1 MWRRT
6 NSRPAILLH
15 FLPGC
20 VLYRDTLWRRCRN
33 MRHLG
38 HPMRQPGLTDSIS
51 SARRRFFDSGAEP
64 RGLVPDNILASWHRC
79 RQQGLLA
86 DICPNVSPVERHAL
100 GEMQERHE
108 ALRRLCRPEL
118 QALYASANQAGSIVI
133 LTAPDGFILDA
144 LGNAHFL
151 DKAARVSLCAGSPWG
166 ESVTGTNAIGM
177 ALVERSAV
185 EVRGGEHYYAP
196 HRVLS
201 CSASPIFDPLGEV
214 VGVLDLSGEASMHHP
229 HALGMVQLA
238 VEQIEHRLFEHHFDR
253 TDIVRIQPDPD
264 LLGTA
269 REGMLVFEA
278 HRLVAANRH
287 ALRLL
292 GVDWSELGRRRYDEL
307 FASALP
313 RPGNMT
319 SMRCQSGEMLHAKR
333 DALSHNSV
341 SSRVSR
347 NRQTRVIRL
356 PEPVFSA
363 ELEREI
369 DRSARLLDA
378 DIPLLLQGETG
389 TGKEV
394 VARALHQ
401 RSQRSAAAFVAV
413 NCAALPEHLIE
424 SELFGYMP
432 GAFTGARREGATGL
446 LREADGG
453 TLFLDELG
461 DMPLGMQSRLLRVL
475 QEREV
480 TPLGGG
486 RTHAID
492 IAVIAATHHDLA
504 GAVARGEFRADLYY
518 RIAQATLRL
527 PALRDLPDTVS
538 LIGQLW
544 HALGAEQLPLWLHP
558 DLIDELAAMP
568 WPGNLRQLMGLL
580 RSLLALG
587 EKGATLTRD
596 DLPADMRNPTA
607 FASTSGST
615 GAGISGSL
623 QAIEQ
628 QAIDIA
634 IASCDGNVA
643 AAARK
648 LGVSRSTIYRRLSE
662 QTPAN

>member
-1 MWRRT
+1 
-6 NSRPAILLH
+6 
-15 FLPGC
+15 
-20 VLYRDTLWRRCRN
+20 
-33 MRHLG
+33 
-38 HPMRQPGLTDSIS
+38 MRQPGLTDSII
-51 SARRRFFDSGAEP
+51 SARRSFFDGGAAP

-79 RQQGLLA
+79 RQQGQMENT
-86 DICPNVSPVERHAL
+86 CPEVAPVERNAL
-100 GEMQERHE
+100 NQMQEQHE

-144 LGNAHFL
+144 LGDASFL
-151 DKAARVSLCAGSPWG
+151 DKAARVSLCAGSRWR
-166 ESVTGTNAIGM
+166 ESVNGTNAIGM
-177 ALVERSAV
+177 ALFERNAA

-201 CSASPIFDPLGEV
+201 CSASPIFDPHGKVL
-214 VGVLDLSGEASMHHP
+214 GVLDLSGEASMHHL

-238 VEQIEHRLFEHHFDR
+238 VEQIEHRLFEHHFDGA
-253 TDIVRIQPDPD
+253 DIVRIQPDPD

-292 GVDWSELGRRRYDEL
+292 GIDWDELGRRRYDEL

-313 RPGNMT
+313 RPGSIT

-333 DALSHNSV
+333 DALSHNGV
-341 SSRVSR
+341 SSRVPRSER
-347 NRQTRVIRL
+347 TRSIRL
-356 PEPVFSA
+356 PEPVFSDD
-363 ELEREI
+363 LEAQI
-369 DRSARLLDA
+369 DRSVRLLDA

-401 RSQRSAAAFVAV
+401 RSQRRAAAFVAV

-480 TPLGGG
+480 TPVGGN
-486 RTHAID
+486 RAHAID
-492 IAVIAATHHDLA
+492 VAVIAATHRELA
-504 GAVARGEFRADLYY
+504 DAVARGEFRADLYY
-518 RIAQATLRL
+518 RVAQATLRL
-527 PALRDLPDTVS
+527 PALRDHLDPAT
-538 LIGQLW
+538 LIRQLW
-544 HALGAEQLPLWLHP
+544 HALGAEQIPMGLHP
-558 DLIDELAAMP
+558 DLVEELSAMP
-568 WPGNLRQLMGLL
+568 WPGNLRQLVGLL
-580 RSLLALG
+580 RSFLALG
-587 EKGATLTRD
+587 EKGAVLTHD
-596 DLPADMRNPTA
+596 DLPADLKNPHPP
-607 FASTSGST
+607 GSVT
-615 GAGISGSL
+615 GLAAKGLSGSL
-623 QAIEQ
+623 QTIEL
-628 QAIDIA
+628 QAIDVA
-634 IASCDGNVA
+634 ISDCGGNVA

-662 QTPAN
+662 QISAD

>member
-1 MWRRT
+1 
-6 NSRPAILLH
+6 
-15 FLPGC
+15 
-20 VLYRDTLWRRCRN
+20 
-33 MRHLG
+33 
-38 HPMRQPGLTDSIS
+38 MRQPGLTDAIR
-51 SARRRFFDSGAEP
+51 SARRSFFDGGTEP
-64 RGLVPDNILASWHRC
+64 RGLVPENILASWRRC

-86 DICPNVSPVERHAL
+86 DARPDAEPAERHAL
-100 GEMQERHE
+100 NEMQERHE

-118 QALYASANQAGSIVI
+118 QTLYASANQAGSIVI
-133 LTAPDGFILDA
+133 LSAPDGFILDA
-144 LGNAHFL
+144 LGNADFL
-151 DKAARVSLCAGSPWG
+151 DKAARVSLRVGSPWS
-166 ESVTGTNAIGM
+166 ESATGTNAIGT
-177 ALVERSAV
+177 ALIERGAV
-185 EVRGGEHYYAP
+185 EVRGGEHYYVP
-196 HRVLS
+196 HRILS

-214 VGVLDLSGEASMHHP
+214 VGVLDLSGEASLHHL

-238 VEQIEHRLFEHHFDR
+238 VEQIEHRLFEHQFDGA
-253 TDIVRIQPDPD
+253 DIVRIQPDPD

-292 GVDWSELGRRRYDEL
+292 GVNWEELGRRRYDEL

-313 RPGNMT
+313 RPGSLT

-333 DALSHNSV
+333 DALRHNSV

-347 NRQTRVIRL
+347 NPKSRAIRV

-363 ELEREI
+363 DLESEI
-369 DRSARLLDA
+369 DRGVRLLDA

-401 RSQRSAAAFVAV
+401 RSQRGAAPFVAV

-480 TPLGGG
+480 TPLGGS
-486 RTHAID
+486 RAHAID
-492 IAVIAATHHDLA
+492 IAVIAATHRDLA

-527 PALRDLPDTVS
+527 PALRDHRDPAI
-538 LIGQLW
+538 LITQLW
-544 HALGAEQLPLWLHP
+544 HALGAEQIPMWLHC
-558 DLIDELAAMP
+558 DLVDELSAMP
-568 WPGNLRQLMGLL
+568 WPGNLRQLVGLL

-587 EKGATLTRD
+587 ERGAILTHD
-596 DLPADMRNPTA
+596 DLPADLKRPRTA
-607 FASTSGST
+607 VAPATLSVET
-615 GAGISGSL
+615 GLSGSL

-628 QAIDIA
+628 QAIDVA

-662 QTPAN
+662 QPPAD

>member
-1 MWRRT
+1 
-6 NSRPAILLH
+6 
-15 FLPGC
+15 
-20 VLYRDTLWRRCRN
+20 
-33 MRHLG
+33 
-38 HPMRQPGLTDSIS
+38 MRQSGMTESIS
-51 SARRRFFDSGAEP
+51 NARRRFFDSGTAP
-64 RGLVPDNILASWHRC
+64 RGLVPDNILASWRRC
-79 RQQGLLA
+79 RQQGQMA
-86 DICPNVSPVERHAL
+86 DSCPEVAPVERHAL
-100 GEMQERHE
+100 NQMQEQHE
-108 ALRRLCRPEL
+108 VLRRLCRPEL

-144 LGNAHFL
+144 LGNASFL

-177 ALVERSAV
+177 ALFERREA

-214 VGVLDLSGEASMHHP
+214 VGVLDLSGEASMHHL

-238 VEQIEHRLFEHHFDR
+238 VEQIEHRLFEHRFDGA
-253 TDIVRIQPDPD
+253 DIVRIQPDPD

-292 GVDWSELGRRRYDEL
+292 GVNWEELGRRRYDEL
-307 FASALP
+307 FVSALP
-313 RPGNMT
+313 RPGSLT

-333 DALSHNSV
+333 DALSHNGI
-341 SSRVSR
+341 SSRVPR
-347 NRQTRVIRL
+347 NQRTRSIRL

-363 ELEREI
+363 ELEAEI
-369 DRSARLLDA
+369 DRSVRLLDG

-401 RSQRSAAAFVAV
+401 RSQRCAAPFVAV

-446 LREADGG
+446 LRDADGG

-461 DMPLGMQSRLLRVL
+461 DMPLGTQSRLLRVL

-480 TPLGGG
+480 TPLGGS
-486 RTHAID
+486 RAHAID
-492 IAVIAATHHDLA
+492 VAVIAATHRELA

-518 RIAQATLRL
+518 RVAQATLRL
-527 PALRDLPDTVS
+527 PALRDHLDLAK
-538 LIGQLW
+538 LIRQLW
-544 HALGAEQLPLWLHP
+544 HSLGAEQIPMSLHP
-558 DLIDELAAMP
+558 DLVEELSAMP
-568 WPGNLRQLMGLL
+568 WPGNLRQLVGLL
-580 RSLLALG
+580 RSFLALG
-587 EKGATLTRD
+587 EKGATLTHD
-596 DLPADMRNPTA
+596 DLPADLKNPLAPTSA
-607 FASTSGST
+607 PESASMSL
-615 GAGISGSL
+615 SGSL

-628 QAIDIA
+628 QAINVA
-634 IASCDGNVA
+634 IADCDGNVA

-662 QTPAN
+662 QSPAD

>member
-1 MWRRT
+1 
-6 NSRPAILLH
+6 N
-15 FLPGC
+15 
-20 VLYRDTLWRRCRN
+20 
-33 MRHLG
+33 
-38 HPMRQPGLTDSIS
+38 
-51 SARRRFFDSGAEP
+51 
-64 RGLVPDNILASWHRC
+64 
-79 RQQGLLA
+79 A
-86 DICPNVSPVERHAL
+86 D
-100 GEMQERHE
+100 
-108 ALRRLCRPEL
+108 
-118 QALYASANQAGSIVI
+118 
-133 LTAPDGFILDA
+133 
-144 LGNAHFL
+144 FL
-151 DKAARVSLCAGSPWG
+151 DKAARVSLRVGSPWS
-166 ESVTGTNAIGM
+166 ESVTGTNAIGT
-177 ALVERSAV
+177 ALIERSAI

-201 CSASPIFDPLGEV
+201 CSASPIFDPLGKV
-214 VGVLDLSGEASMHHP
+214 VGVLDLSGEASLHHLY
-229 HALGMVQLA
+229 ALSMVQLA
-238 VEQIEHRLFEHHFDR
+238 VEQIEHRLFEHHFDGA
-253 TDIVRIQPDPD
+253 DIVRIQPDPD

-278 HRLVAANRH
+278 QRLVAANRH

-292 GVDWSELGRRRYDEL
+292 GVDWEELGRRRYDEL

-313 RPGNMT
+313 RPGSLT

-341 SSRVSR
+341 SSRVPR
-347 NRQTRVIRL
+347 NRQTRSIRS

-363 ELEREI
+363 DLETEI
-369 DRSARLLDA
+369 DRSVRLLDA

-401 RSQRSAAAFVAV
+401 RSQRAAAPFVAV

-486 RTHAID
+486 RSHAID
-492 IAVIAATHHDLA
+492 IAVIAATHRDLA
-504 GAVARGEFRADLYY
+504 GAVTRGEFRADLYY

-527 PALRDLPDTVS
+527 PTLRDHLDPAT
-538 LIGQLW
+538 LIRQLW
-544 HALGAEQLPLWLHP
+544 HALGAEQIPLWLHP
-558 DLIDELAAMP
+558 DLVEELSAMP
-568 WPGNLRQLMGLL
+568 WPGNLRQLVGLL

-587 EKGATLTRD
+587 EQGTALTHD
-596 DLPADMRNPTA
+596 DLPADLKSLQAPVPA
-607 FASTSGST
+607 ILSPAT
-615 GAGISGSL
+615 GVSGSL
-623 QAIEQ
+623 QSIEQ
-628 QAIDIA
+628 QAIDVA
-634 IASCDGNVA
+634 LARCDGNVA

-662 QTPAN
+662 QRPADCSASPPA

>member
-1 MWRRT
+1 
-6 NSRPAILLH
+6 
-15 FLPGC
+15 
-20 VLYRDTLWRRCRN
+20 
-33 MRHLG
+33 MRHSG
-38 HPMRQPGLTDSIS
+38 STDSIS

-64 RGLVPDNILASWHRC
+64 RGLIPDNILASWRRC

-86 DICPNVSPVERHAL
+86 DACPNVAPVERHAL
-100 GEMQERHE
+100 NEMQEQYE

-118 QALYASANQAGSIVI
+118 QTLYASANQAGSIVI

-144 LGNAHFL
+144 LGNANFL
-151 DKAARVSLCAGSPWG
+151 DKAARVSLRAGSPWS
-166 ESVTGTNAIGM
+166 ESITGTNAIGT
-177 ALVERSAV
+177 ALVDRCAV

-201 CSASPIFDPLGEV
+201 CSASPIFDPQGEV
-214 VGVLDLSGEASMHHP
+214 VGVLDLSGEASMHHL

-238 VEQIEHRLFEHHFDR
+238 VEQIEHRLFEHHFDGA
-253 TDIVRIQPDPD
+253 DIVRIQPDPD

-292 GVDWSELGRRRYDEL
+292 GVDWQELGRRRYDEL

-313 RPGNMT
+313 RPGSET
-319 SMRCQSGEMLHAKR
+319 SMRCQSGEMLHARR

-341 SSRVSR
+341 SSRVPR
-347 NRQTRVIRL
+347 KGRTRSIRL

-363 ELEREI
+363 DLEAEI
-369 DRSARLLDA
+369 DRGVRLLDA

-401 RSQRSAAAFVAV
+401 RSQRGKAAFVAV

-480 TPLGGG
+480 TPLGGS
-486 RTHAID
+486 RSHAID
-492 IAVIAATHHDLA
+492 ITVIAATHRDLA

-527 PALRDLPDTVS
+527 PALRNHLDPAT
-538 LIGQLW
+538 LIRQLW
-544 HALGAEQLPLWLHP
+544 HALGAEQIPMRLHP
-558 DLIDELAAMP
+558 ELVEALSAMP
-568 WPGNLRQLMGLL
+568 WPGNMRQLVGLL
-580 RSLLALG
+580 RSFLALG

-596 DLPADMRNPTA
+596 DLPADLKNPL
-607 FASTSGST
+607 ASTLAT
-615 GAGISGSL
+615 GAMPTDLSGSL
-623 QAIEQ
+623 QSIEQ
-628 QAIDIA
+628 QAIDVA

-662 QTPAN
+662 QTPAD